1 MAKGRQKRS
10 RAQRTSKAKDRRG
23 TKFAHPPAGA
33 IAKPRT
39 TMETSP
45 LALLAGA
52 GAGWPIAAPLA
63 GRGKRE
69 RITIRLAAD
78 LFVRAKNAIKSTPG
92 LTLAG
97 LAVEA
102 LQKHLDDLERQR
114 NEPVP
119 SRKGAPKSDESET

>member
-23 TKFAHPPAGA
+23 TKFAHPPGGA
-33 IAKPRT
+33 IGDPRM
-39 TMETSP
+39 TMETSA
-45 LALLAGA
+45 LALAGG
-52 GAGWPIAAPLA
+52 GAGWPIAAPPA

-69 RITIRLAAD
+69 RITIRLAAN
-78 LFVRAKNAIKSTPG
+78 LFVRAKNAVKSTPG

-114 NEPVP
+114 NEPA
-119 SRKGAPKSDESET
+119 SSHKGAP

>member
-10 RAQRTSKAKDRRG
+10 RAQRTGRAKDWRG
-23 TKFAHPPAGA
+23 TKGAHPPAGA
-33 IAKPRT
+33 IGKLRT
-39 TMETSP
+39 ATETSP
-45 LALLAGA
+45 LALAAGGA
-52 GAGWPIAAPLA
+52 GGPIAAAGA

-78 LFVRAKNAIKSTPG
+78 LFVRAKNAVKSTPG

-102 LQKHLDDLERQR
+102 LQKHLDGLERQR
-114 NEPVP
+114 NQPAP
-119 SRKGAPKSDESET
+119 SRNGAPKSGESEN